1 MAPSPRLSR
10 RAFFCGAAALAVA
23 SAVPG
28 DAGASTLSPSAIQ
41 ALLDAD
47 GGWTL
52 LDADADGVA
61 LYQKSVTGHGVLA
74 YKGVRPV
81 AVGPQA
87 LFDTICD
94 VPAHKAISGGVLAE
108 SVVLHKSESAL
119 HYYQVMRSPAWVPIS
134 DRYWFLQSS
143 IRRDIGGRVGH
154 HKRAWNPLD
163 TTKYSEAH
171 GAVVSRF
178 PDAVQVTLNSGS
190 WEVQPGK
197 TAADSVL
204 IYRIFSH
211 PGGNISD
218 SVASQVSQRSL
229 PENMLKFEAA
239 AIQRA

>member
-1 MAPSPRLSR
+1 MAASPTLSR
-10 RAFFCGAAALAVA
+10 RALLSGAVALAAA
-23 SAVPG
+23 SALP
-28 DAGASTLSPSAIQ
+28 AAASTLSTSQIH

-61 LYQKSVTGHGVLA
+61 LYQKSVTGYGVLA
-74 YKGVRPV
+74 YKGVRAV
-81 AVGPQA
+81 AVRPQA

-108 SVVLHKSESAL
+108 SVVLHKSSDAL
-119 HYYQVMRSPAWVPIS
+119 HYYQVMQSPAWMPIS

-163 TTKYSEAH
+163 ASKYAQAH

-197 TAADSVL
+197 TAADSLL

-239 AIQRA
+239 AKQRA

>member
-1 MAPSPRLSR
+1 MASSPRLSR
-10 RAFFCGAAALAVA
+10 RALFSGAAALAVA
-23 SAVPG
+23 SALPG
-28 DAGASTLSPSAIQ
+28 DVWATALSPSATH

-61 LYQKSVTGHGVLA
+61 LYQKAVTGHGVFA
-74 YKGVRPV
+74 YKGVRPI
-81 AVGPQA
+81 AVRPQT
-87 LFDTICD
+87 LFDTVCD

-108 SVVLHKSESAL
+108 SVLLHSSESL
-119 HYYQVMRSPAWVPIS
+119 MHYYQVMRSPAWVPIS

-143 IRRDIGGRVGH
+143 VRRDIGGRAGH
-154 HKRAWNPLD
+154 HKRAWSPLD
-163 TTKYSEAH
+163 ATKYAEAH
-171 GAVVSRF
+171 KGVVSRF
-178 PDAVQVTLNSGS
+178 PDAVQVTINCGS

-197 TAADSVL
+197 TAEDSVL

-239 AIQRA
+239 AKQRA

>member
-1 MAPSPRLSR
+1 MAGSMELSR
-10 RAFFCGAAALAVA
+10 RALLFGAAAAAAASALPGVA
-23 SAVPG
+23 S
-28 DAGASTLSPSAIQ
+28 ASTLSTGQIQ
-41 ALLDAD
+41 AMLDAD

-52 LDADADGVA
+52 LDADADGVK
-61 LYQKSVTGHGVLA
+61 LYQKSVTGYGVLA

-81 AVGPQA
+81 AVRPQA

-119 HYYQVMRSPAWVPIS
+119 HYYQVMQSPSWMPIS

-143 IRRDIGGRVGH
+143 IRRDIGGRAGH

-163 TTKYSEAH
+163 ATKYAQAH
-171 GAVVSRF
+171 SAVVSRF

-190 WEVQPGK
+190 WEVQPGA
-197 TAADSVL
+197 TANDSVL

-239 AIQRA
+239 AKQRA

>member
-1 MAPSPRLSR
+1 VETTPQLSR
-10 RAFFCGAAALAVA
+10 RALLVGAAAAAAA
-23 SAVPG
+23 SALPEV
-28 DAGASTLSPSAIQ
+28 AAASTLSTSQIH

-47 GGWTL
+47 AGWTL

-61 LYQKSVTGHGVLA
+61 LYQKSVTGYAVLA

-81 AVGPQA
+81 AVRPQA

-94 VPAHKAISGGVLAE
+94 VPAHKAISNGVLAE
-108 SVVLHKSESAL
+108 SVVLHRSESAL
-119 HYYQVMRSPAWVPIS
+119 HYYQVMESPAWMPIS

-143 IRRDIGGRVGH
+143 IRRDIGGRAGH

-163 TTKYSEAH
+163 ASKYAEAH
-171 GAVVSRF
+171 SAVVSRF

-190 WEVQPGK
+190 WEVQPGQ
-197 TAADSVL
+197 TADSSLL

-229 PENMLKFEAA
+229 PENILKFEAA
-239 AIQRA
+239 AKQRA

>member
-28 DAGASTLSPSAIQ
+28 DAGATTLSTSAIQ

-163 TTKYSEAH
+163 VVLNNSLAFGGYD
-171 GAVVSRF
+171 AVVTF
-178 PDAVQVTLNSGS
+178 AK
-190 WEVQPGK
+190 PG
-197 TAADSVL
+197 
-204 IYRIFSH
+204 H
-211 PGGNISD
+211 
-218 SVASQVSQRSL
+218 L
-229 PENMLKFEAA
+229 PEPYADIDLHTGDDDSDDQAEHEG
-239 AIQRA
+239 

>member
-1 MAPSPRLSR
+1 MAPRLSR
-10 RAFFCGAAALAVA
+10 RGFFVGAAALTAAAALPGGALAA
-23 SAVPG
+23 S
-28 DAGASTLSPSAIQ
+28 LSPSAIH
-41 ALLDAD
+41 ALLDAEA
-47 GGWTL
+47 GWTL
-52 LDADADGVA
+52 LDADVDGVA
-61 LYQKSVTGHGVLA
+61 LYQKSVTGYGVLA

-81 AVGPQA
+81 AVRPQA

-108 SVVLHKSESAL
+108 SVVLHKSSDAL

-143 IRRDIGGRVGH
+143 IRRDIGGRAGH

-163 TTKYSEAH
+163 VTKYAEAH
-171 GAVVSRF
+171 SAVVSRF

-197 TAADSVL
+197 TADDCLL

-211 PGGNISD
+211 PGGNIAD

-229 PENMLKFEAA
+229 PENMLKFEVAA
-239 AIQRA
+239 KQRA